1 MKQLINVF
9 KVSSTILE
17 KQGLTD
23 PITDTQAG
31 LSPRVRLWIVYVVVF
46 FVCFLLIK
54 CGQSSV
60 RCGWSWLFVPARLWE
75 VNHHLQGF
83 YQSCRFL

>member
-1 MKQLINVF
+1 MKLLINVF

-31 LSPRVRLWIVYVVVF
+31 LSPRVRLWIVYVVVVVF
-46 FVCFLLIK
+46 FFYWL
-54 CGQSSV
+54 SV
-60 RCGWSWLFVPARLWE
+60 DSRVFGVAGLDFFFQLVSGR
-75 VNHHLQGF
+75 
-83 YQSCRFL
+83 

>member
-31 LSPRVRLWIVYVVVF
+31 LSTRVRLWIVYVVVF
-46 FVCFLLIK
+46 FVF
-54 CGQSSV
+54 
-60 RCGWSWLFVPARLWE
+60 F
-75 VNHHLQGF
+75 F
-83 YQSCRFL
+83 TD

>member
-1 MKQLINVF
+1 MKLLINVF

-31 LSPRVRLWIVYVVVF
+31 LSPRVRLWIVYVVVVVF
-46 FVCFLLIK
+46 FFYWLSVDSRVFGVAGLDFLFQLVS
-54 CGQSSV
+54 G
-60 RCGWSWLFVPARLWE
+60 R
-75 VNHHLQGF
+75 
-83 YQSCRFL
+83 